1 MDPSTAKALD
11 EALALAEDSVQVS
24 LGLQTKA
31 AELERQLVGEKVLL
45 EKVASAEK
53 RASGVI
59 SFDPG
64 LVNQAA
70 QVLVQVGGGE
80 AGDVTKLASS
90 IAADPNVALQ
100 LLVKVAGSVP
110 RMRALDEGG
119 GVKSE
124 KPADGDGRW
133 V

>member
-1 MDPSTAKALD
+1 M
-11 EALALAEDSVQVS
+11 
-24 LGLQTKA
+24 
-31 AELERQLVGEKVLL
+31 GEKVLL

-53 RASGVI
+53 RAAGGI
-59 SFDPG
+59 AFDPG

-80 AGDVTKLASS
+80 AGHVTKLASS
-90 IAADPNVALQ
+90 IADDPNVALQ
-100 LLVKVAGSVP
+100 LLMKVAGSVP

-119 GVKSE
+119 GVKAE
-124 KPADGDGRW
+124 KPTDGDGRW

>member
-1 MDPSTAKALD
+1 MDAPAAQALD
-11 EALALAEDSVQVS
+11 QALALAEDSVQVS

-45 EKVASAEK
+45 EKVASLEK
-53 RASGVI
+53 RASTTI

-64 LVNQAA
+64 LINQAA
-70 QVLVQVGGGE
+70 QVLVQVGGGV
-80 AGDVTKLASS
+80 AGDAVKLASS

-110 RMRALDEGG
+110 RMRALDDGG
-119 GVKSE
+119 GVKAE
-124 KPADGDGRW
+124 KPSAGDGSW

>member
-45 EKVASAEK
+45 EKVTSAEK

-59 SFDPG
+59 TFDPG
-64 LVNQAA
+64 LINQAA

-119 GVKSE
+119 GVKAE
-124 KPADGDGRW
+124 KPQDGDGRW
-133 V
+133 M

>member
-1 MDPSTAKALD
+1 MDSTTAKALD

-53 RASGVI
+53 RANTVI
-59 SFDPG
+59 TFDPG
-64 LVNQAA
+64 LINQAA

-80 AGDVTKLASS
+80 AGDAVKLASS
-90 IAADPNVALQ
+90 IAADPNVVLH
-100 LLVKVAGSVP
+100 LLVKVDGSAP
-110 RMRALDEGG
+110 SMRAAG
-119 GVKSE
+119 
-124 KPADGDGRW
+124 
-133 V
+133 